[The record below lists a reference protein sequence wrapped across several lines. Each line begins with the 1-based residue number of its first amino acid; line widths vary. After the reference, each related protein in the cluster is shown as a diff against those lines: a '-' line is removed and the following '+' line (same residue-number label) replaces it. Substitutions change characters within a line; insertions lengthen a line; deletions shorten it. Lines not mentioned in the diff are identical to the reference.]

1 MKTCQEL
8 KTLGEN
14 LDGVYDINP
23 DGQGIINVFC
33 DQTTDGGGWTVV
45 QRRFSPYS
53 ANFERVWLEYKNGF
67 GDLSGEFWLG
77 NDNLHRLA
85 ASSSVLRID
94 LIANTG
100 QTGYAKY
107 GGFTVGDETTKFRWD
122 MNSYQGN
129 IGNRVYGH
137 SHAAWNTRGMK
148 FNAKDADND
157 NSPDTHCGAYAG
169 WWFNWCGLVN
179 LNQQSEPHWNGWGA
193 ITLSE
198 MKVRKN

>member
-45 QRRFSPYS
+45 QRHFSPYS

-77 NDNLHRLA
+77 NDNLHQLA

-94 LIANTG
+94 LTANTG

-137 SHAAWNTRGMK
+137 SHAPWNTRGMK